1 LGIQDPQHRGR
12 PPDPRRLTDFLERL
26 AVLYDVDD
34 EVTTL
39 SALDAATTLLPVEA
53 SVSLRGAATR
63 PALRCSLGVVRVAL
77 HDPDGRL
84 GLRAAVGV
92 LGVERAGA
100 IADAALAR
108 AGAGGPDRFFLR
120 GVALRVAAGHVGV
133 RVAGWLGGS
142 TVDERCAR
150 IEAALRSLGFDASA
164 RLHSRLAGVL
174 ASNPF
179 SAVIPYGLALS
190 LAGDGVGGAKTYFA
204 CESGEVLLDHVHGPI
219 ARELGLEGWTAP
231 FDLLV
236 AVIGSDWRRIR
247 WPVEASFELPA
258 DPDAGARLKLYIPP
272 GRLAGSDLG
281 AHGAILRLAAELGL
295 DSAPYEDLI
304 RALCLP
310 GPEADPP
317 QALMAGISVSAAG
330 PSLEAYVF
338 LRPWGANPTELQL
351 PA

>member
-1 LGIQDPQHRGR
+1 LGIQDPQHRR
-12 PPDPRRLTDFLERL
+12 QPPDPRRLTDLLERL

-39 SALDAATTLLPVEA
+39 RALDAATTLLPVEA

-63 PALRCSLGVVRVAL
+63 PALRCSLGVVRVPP

-100 IADAALAR
+100 VADAALAR
-108 AGAGGPDRFFLR
+108 TGAGGPDRFFLR
-120 GVALRVAAGHVGV
+120 GVALRGV

-150 IEAALRSLGFDASA
+150 IEAALRSLGLDASA
-164 RLHSRLAGVL
+164 GLHSRLAGVL

-219 ARELGLEGWTAP
+219 ARALGLEGWTAP

-236 AVIGSDWRRIR
+236 GVIGSDWRRIR
-247 WPVEASFELPA
+247 WPAEASFELPA
-258 DPDAGARLKLYIPP
+258 DPSAGVRLKLYIPP
-272 GRLAGSDLG
+272 ERLAGSDLG
-281 AHGAILRLAAELGL
+281 AHGAILRLADELGL

-304 RALCLP
+304 RALRLP
-310 GPEADPP
+310 GPEADRP